1 MYTTVISPNAMPGS
15 SLSHA
20 YCASRTASVD
30 AAWLSTATNPSNLA
44 SLVVA
49 FISSNLPS
57 NLRVTK
63 ATLVPLNI
71 CGFCYVEGIRRLCK
85 RLRNFKKRQQISAI
99 FVFSQFAIRELPLI
113 RILITFLFLRI
124 AAIGQLR
131 CSARKFGRYWGS
143 L

>member
-1 MYTTVISPNAMPGS
+1 MYTTVISPNTMPGS

-30 AAWLSTATNPSNLA
+30 AAWLSTPTNPSNLA

-49 FISSNLPS
+49 FISGNLPS
-57 NLRVTK
+57 NLTVCK

-71 CGFCYVEGIRRLCK
+71 CGFCYVEVIRRLCK
-85 RLRNFKKRQQISAI
+85 RVRDFKERQQIWGFS
-99 FVFSQFAIRELPLI
+99 VLSQFAIRELPLI
-113 RILITFLFLRI
+113 LILINFLFLRTT
-124 AAIGQLR
+124 AIGLLR
-131 CSARKFGRYWGS
+131 CSASKFGWYWES

>member
-1 MYTTVISPNAMPGS
+1 
-15 SLSHA
+15 

-30 AAWLSTATNPSNLA
+30 AAWLSTAANPSNLA

-57 NLRVTK
+57 NLTVTR

-71 CGFCYVEGIRRLCK
+71 CGFCYVKDIRRLCK
-85 RLRNFKKRQQISAI
+85 RSTISKKTEQITTL
-99 FVFSQFAIRELPLI
+99 FVLSQFAIRELSLI
-113 RILITFLFLRI
+113 RILINFLFLRI
-124 AAIGQLR
+124 AAIGLLR
-131 CSARKFGRYWGS
+131 WNASKLGPDWGS